1 MNWLCR
7 SAAWGAVL
15 LASLCAALPVQAQD
29 VGPAIYQRGLLPN
42 GEALRG
48 ERLAGGAVTGLAAAC
63 TTCHR
68 RSGLGSSEGRIV
80 VPPIIGRYLFRPHA
94 TNVQDINLPHV
105 PGYRSTREPYTDV
118 TLAKVIRQ
126 GIGPNGRTL
135 SDLMPRFDLNDAD
148 MAALMDYLK
157 SLGAGRAR
165 GVGDDVLHFA
175 TIITPDTALQQRQ
188 AMLDVMQ
195 RFFADKNEFIRGGM
209 RPMQATREI
218 EYRVSRRWQLHV
230 WDLTG
235 PPALWPQQLRDRLRQ
250 EPVLAVVSGL
260 GHTIWQPIHQFCEA
274 EQVPCLLPNIDL
286 PVVQESDFYSV
297 YFSRGVLLEADL
309 MRQPLHEQSEAGQ
322 VRRVVQLYRGGDIG
336 EAAAGHL
343 KASLQEVPQ
352 GGLDG
357 PTLAVDN
364 RKLDNGTD
372 AASALT
378 KALKDVHATDA
389 LVLWLRAQ
397 DLAALPSQVVPG
409 SAQWASGLMGGLEHA
424 PLPDAWRAKLMMSYP
439 LDLPDQ
445 RKIRMNFPLS
455 WFRIRHI
462 AVVDERMQTD
472 TYIACGILAE
482 TLTEMLDSFV
492 PDYLVER
499 LETMVSHRLVNGYYP
514 RLGLAAGQRFA
525 SKGGY
530 VVRLSDHDKVVADR
544 DWVVP

>member
-1 MNWLCR
+1 MMWPARSMAYGALLLANLC
-7 SAAWGAVL
+7 AVL
-15 LASLCAALPVQAQD
+15 PLRAQD
-29 VGPAIYQRGLLPN
+29 AGQGMYQQGLLPS

-48 ERLAGGAVTGLAAAC
+48 ERLAGGAVSGTAAAC
-63 TTCHR
+63 VTCHR

-80 VPPIIGRYLFRPHA
+80 IPPIIGKYLFRPHS
-94 TNVQDINLPHV
+94 TNVHDASLPHV
-105 PGYRSTREPYTDV
+105 PGYRSTREPYTDAS
-118 TLAKVIRQ
+118 LAKVIRE
-126 GIGPNGRTL
+126 GLGPNGRTL
-135 SDLMPRFDLNDAD
+135 SDLMPRYALNDAD
-148 MAALMDYLK
+148 MASLTDYLK

-175 TIITPDTALQQRQ
+175 TIITPDTSPQRRQ

-230 WDLTG
+230 WELTG
-235 PPALWPQQLRDRLRQ
+235 PPAQWSEQLRDFLRR

-260 GHTIWQPIHQFCEA
+260 GHSTWQPIHQFCQA
-274 EQVPCLLPNIDL
+274 EQLPCLLPNIDL
-286 PVVQESDFYSV
+286 PVVQESDFYPV

-309 MRQPLHEQSEAGQ
+309 MRQSLQEQRDAAQLH
-322 VRRVVQLYRGGDIG
+322 RVVQLYRRGDIG
-336 EAAAGHL
+336 EAAARHLEDSL
-343 KASLQEVPQ
+343 KA
-352 GGLDG
+352 
-357 PTLAVDN
+357 
-364 RKLDNGTD
+364 GTD
-372 AASALT
+372 AAQASPVLAVENRRLDDSTDPSSAVAE
-378 KALKDVHATDA
+378 ALKGVHRGDA
-389 LVLWLRAQ
+389 LVLWLRPQ
-397 DLAALPSQVVPG
+397 DLAALPAQEVP
-409 SAQWASGLMGGLEHA
+409 AAKLWVSGLMGALEHA
-424 PLPDAWRAKLMMSYP
+424 PVPEAWRAQLLMSYP
-439 LDLPDQ
+439 LDLPEL

-455 WFRIRHI
+455 WLRIRHI
-462 AVVDERMQTD
+462 ALVDERLQTD

-530 VVRLSDHDKVVADR
+530 LVRLGEQDQVLAEG